1 MHTEDGEDSPLPLHE
16 LRSRHHL
23 KGQGEDREAAL
34 RRRVEADLDAYLQLC
49 RAVPKVRVALST
61 LALRPLRP
69 SSFSHALRT
78 RRSQV
83 SRPPTLVV
91 RQEPQLFRLAF
102 LAGLLPFE
110 RAPDRPRSRL
120 CRRESRM

>member
-1 MHTEDGEDSPLPLHE
+1 MPEQLFYSCSLLLAPIRAFGNGAGVQVRALSVCTSNAPEFARVSRRIALHLPLSAHPSE
-16 LRSRHHL
+16 
-23 KGQGEDREAAL
+23 
-34 RRRVEADLDAYLQLC
+34 
-49 RAVPKVRVALST
+49 PST
-61 LALRPLRP
+61 
-69 SSFSHALRT
+69 RT